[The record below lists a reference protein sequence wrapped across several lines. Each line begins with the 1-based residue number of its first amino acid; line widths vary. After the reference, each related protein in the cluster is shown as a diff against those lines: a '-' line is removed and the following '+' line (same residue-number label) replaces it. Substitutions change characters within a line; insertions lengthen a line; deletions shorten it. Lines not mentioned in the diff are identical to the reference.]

1 MGVKYERLIT
11 RLKAAKTQED
21 IDRVVQAGR
30 TALNDEEFQ
39 SFTRC
44 VLNRRSQCR
53 AAVRGLPPQRI
64 TYERR
69 QPHE

>member
-30 TALNDEEFQ
+30 TTLNDEEFQ
-39 SFTRC
+39 SFARC

-53 AAVRGLPPQRI
+53 AAVRGLPPRGLH
-64 TYERR
+64 TERR
-69 QPHE
+69 GGA